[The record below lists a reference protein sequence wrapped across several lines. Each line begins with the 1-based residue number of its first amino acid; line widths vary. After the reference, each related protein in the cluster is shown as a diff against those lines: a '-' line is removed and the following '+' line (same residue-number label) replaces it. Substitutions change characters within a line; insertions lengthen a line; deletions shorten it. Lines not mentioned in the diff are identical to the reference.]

1 MNQPANQDSAATG
14 PRYDFCGTGLAGKS
28 AVVAVLNRG
37 IRAAFM
43 VCLLTVVGVG
53 VAASDNRS
61 AVLKV
66 GATIPARPCQYPER
80 CKPAPRRTVTSL
92 SVRDGVIRYVGTA
105 PRVEKKGD
113 LVTITF

>member
-1 MNQPANQDSAATG
+1 MNQPADQDSAAAV
-14 PRYDFCGTGLAGKS
+14 PRYDFSGAGLAGKS
-28 AVVAVLNRG
+28 AVVA
-37 IRAAFM
+37 RAAFM

-66 GATIPARPCQYPER
+66 GATIPARPCQYPEQ
-80 CKPAPRRTVTSL
+80 CKPAPRKTVTSL